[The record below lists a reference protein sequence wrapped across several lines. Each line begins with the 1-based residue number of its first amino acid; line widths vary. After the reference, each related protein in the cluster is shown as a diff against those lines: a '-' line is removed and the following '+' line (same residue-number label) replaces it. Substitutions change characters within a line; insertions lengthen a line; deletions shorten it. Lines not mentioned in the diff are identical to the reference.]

1 MIVEIRPAW
10 VGSLAGYAAELKV
23 GAGIHSDWRTTLR
36 RHRPSRGRH
45 AEFPLHEIPPPEIQ
59 EAKDHRP

>member
-23 GAGIHSDWRTTLR
+23 GAGIHSNWRTTLR
-36 RHRPSRGRH
+36 RHRHLPRTPR
-45 AEFPLHEIPPPEIQ
+45 
-59 EAKDHRP
+59 